1 MKEPLVII
9 GASGFG
15 REVAN
20 LVEDINKQEYR
31 WDLLGLID
39 DKLEGITVEDYK
51 IIGPISVLDSI
62 RPKPKVVI
70 AIADT
75 KTRRTLANTLAGK
88 GFSFAT
94 LVHPTV
100 SYGRA
105 ISIGEGTIICKYSH
119 LTTNISVGK
128 HNIINEI
135 CGFGHD
141 TVLHDF
147 VSIMSH
153 SIFGGNVEVGNG
165 CYFGLNTVVIN
176 QIKIGEWSVI
186 GAGATV
192 VDDIP
197 PYSLAVGVPARV
209 IKKLDQFDV

>member
-1 MKEPLVII
+1 MIV

-20 LVEDINKQEYR
+20 LVEDINKQEHK
-31 WDLLGLID
+31 WNLIGLVD

-51 IIGPISVLDSI
+51 IIGPISMLDNI
-62 RPKPKVVI
+62 TPKPKVVI

-75 KTRRTLANTLAGK
+75 KTRRTLADTLAGK

-94 LVHPTV
+94 LLHPTV
-100 SYGRA
+100 SYGRE

-119 LTTNISVGK
+119 LTTNVSIGK
-128 HNIINEI
+128 HCIINEI

-141 TVLHDF
+141 TIVHDF
-147 VSIMSH
+147 VSVMSH
-153 SIFGGNVEVGNG
+153 SIFGGNVEISDG

-176 QIKIGEWSVI
+176 KVRIGQWSVI

-192 VDDIP
+192 VADIP
-197 PYSLAVGVPARV
+197 PYSVAVGVPARV
-209 IKKLDQFDV
+209 IKTLDPK

>member
-1 MKEPLVII
+1 
-9 GASGFG
+9 
-15 REVAN
+15 
-20 LVEDINKQEYR
+20 
-31 WDLLGLID
+31 
-39 DKLEGITVEDYK
+39 
-51 IIGPISVLDSI
+51 
-62 RPKPKVVI
+62 
-70 AIADT
+70 
-75 KTRRTLANTLAGK
+75 
-88 GFSFAT
+88 
-94 LVHPTV
+94 
-100 SYGRA
+100 
-105 ISIGEGTIICKYSH
+105 
-119 LTTNISVGK
+119 VGK